1 MQPHRRKSGAEARN
15 VIGCSRFWSR
25 RFRLSSR
32 ASRVHLRS
40 FPGFTLIELMVVVAI
55 MGIVM
60 TMAVPAIYRQL
71 HPDSMQKA
79 VSDIVEA
86 CSHARAQ
93 AILNGRPMEV
103 QIRPLDHV
111 ISVGQAARSI
121 SRPDS
126 PSVSGGEWRM
136 QDRSS
141 AGNAGSRGE
150 TGNFSASL
158 SQYIRIDLLDVN
170 FLEYKD
176 EDLAQVRFYPN
187 GTSDE
192 FTIVLSNDKNEWR
205 MISLEVVTGLPDVQ
219 TDPNKVLK
227 RLQ

>member
-1 MQPHRRKSGAEARN
+1 
-15 VIGCSRFWSR
+15 
-25 RFRLSSR
+25 
-32 ASRVHLRS
+32 
-40 FPGFTLIELMVVVAI
+40 

-93 AILNGRPMEV
+93 AILDGRPMEV
-103 QIRPLDHV
+103 QIRPLDRV
-111 ISVGQAARSI
+111 ISIGQARRSMP
-121 SRPDS
+121 RPDS

-141 AGNAGSRGE
+141 SETALGTGE
-150 TGNFSASL
+150 GGNFSAKI

-176 EDLAQVRFYPN
+176 EELAQVRFYPN

-205 MISLEVVTGLPDVQ
+205 KISLEVVTGLPDVQ